1 VIYPLDSWD
10 NLKDGY
16 TFGVST
22 HYNSFHLGID
32 KFADEWTKIY
42 APDNGEILAKLWGTQ
57 GGYTIHYRDA
67 KGNFWRFLHLVHF
80 GSLWGKV
87 NEGDIIGY
95 VGNTGSLGGSP
106 HLHTDISKKK
116 LKLNDINNFID
127 PQIYIKENL
136 MKFPPD
142 SVVWNKKDGEFY
154 WTKNEGY
161 LKIKK
166 DRLVFASLLKKGDAI
181 SIDEDISN
189 QVIGTF

>member
-1 VIYPLDSWD
+1 
-10 NLKDGY
+10 
-16 TFGVST
+16 
-22 HYNSFHLGID
+22 
-32 KFADEWTKIY
+32 
-42 APDNGEILAKLWGTQ
+42 
-57 GGYTIHYRDA
+57 
-67 KGNFWRFLHLVHF
+67 
-80 GSLWGKV
+80 
-87 NEGDIIGY
+87 
-95 VGNTGSLGGSP
+95 
-106 HLHTDISKKK
+106 
-116 LKLNDINNFID
+116 
-127 PQIYIKENL
+127 